1 MKFEWDEAK
10 NLINLKKHGLAF
22 DAVHDF
28 DWDQAIGR
36 ETQVSE
42 YEVRLMF
49 IGPLGLDIVT
59 MVGTERDDN
68 FRIITLRRATRAER
82 RFWDQEIHGRT

>member
-28 DWDQAIGR
+28 DWDYALALEHQTLEHELR
-36 ETQVSE
+36 QVW
-42 YEVRLMF
+42 
-49 IGPLGLDIVT
+49 IGPIDYFLHSLV
-59 MVGTERDDN
+59 MVERGEAI
-68 FRIITLRRATRAER
+68 RIISLRRATKHEKAMWRDE
-82 RFWDQEIHGRT
+82 FQK